1 MGRKER
7 KDNRTEG
14 GREGGEEEA
23 RQGTF
28 ERRGTEERGR
38 TGEKEREGGRVERG
52 GESRNSVSSAG
63 M

>member
-1 MGRKER
+1 MGRRER

-52 GESRNSVSSAG
+52 RRE
-63 M
+63 